1 MEKLR
6 IIIICF
12 GMTFSSLMGQ
22 NGNAIINKTKKLDS
36 VIELKK
42 DLNNKIQNLRIQI
55 YNGNRKDAESIME
68 EYIKIFKDTT
78 ADIIYETPNYKI
90 WVGNFYTQLEA
101 DKNLLIIRK
110 KFSSAFIFRPELI
123 DDKIEENT
131 DEIN

>member
-68 EYIKIFKDTT
+68 EYIK
-78 ADIIYETPNYKI
+78 
-90 WVGNFYTQLEA
+90 
-101 DKNLLIIRK
+101 
-110 KFSSAFIFRPELI
+110 
-123 DDKIEENT
+123 
-131 DEIN
+131 